1 MKRVGEKQQAVAG
14 KSVRCE
20 HRSRAS
26 THRPS
31 AEEEGLRRELA
42 AGMRSHRGDAFLQA
56 RHRIRTAGTLLL
68 VEEIEPNDVKPAAAQ
83 RLGPPEHAAVAHVTA
98 GAVREN
104 KEPAAGRRQ
113 RGLEDRGGLL
123 FADSDPPRG
132 RDAHGGWD
140 RVVFLSLPW
149 FF

>member
-26 THRPS
+26 THRTS

-56 RHRIRTAGTLLL
+56 RDRVRTAGNLLL
-68 VEEIEPNDVKPAAAQ
+68 EEGIEKNDGKTPSAQ
-83 RLGPPEHAAVAHVTA
+83 RLGQPQHPA
-98 GAVREN
+98 GAPGAAGAGREN
-104 KEPAAGRRQ
+104 KKPPAG
-113 RGLEDRGGLL
+113 
-123 FADSDPPRG
+123 
-132 RDAHGGWD
+132 
-140 RVVFLSLPW
+140 
-149 FF
+149 